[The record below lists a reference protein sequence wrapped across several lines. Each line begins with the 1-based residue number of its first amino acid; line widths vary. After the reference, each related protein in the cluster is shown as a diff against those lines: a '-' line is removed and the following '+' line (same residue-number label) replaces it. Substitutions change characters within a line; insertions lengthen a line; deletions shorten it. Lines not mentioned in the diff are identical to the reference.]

1 MEKYNLINWETVPFN
16 NKRFDWQ
23 LDRYAKVCV
32 TRSDNPQKVLLIIPF
47 FGTNT
52 GSGFANLIHFVHN
65 CELGQDNLANSILV
79 KPVDGDIIDVSSMHG
94 PLFRVYTKDE
104 ARYGICRKEDVG
116 KVERTPTGKVKIYHS
131 IKVFTIYIKDNETG
145 NIEPLSGWEP
155 EQMYRRFFGYN
166 YRILSDLTEPLQL

>member
-1 MEKYNLINWETVPFN
+1 MKKFILTNWQTVPLY
-16 NKRFDWQ
+16 KKYDWQ
-23 LDRYAKVCV
+23 LDRYIKVCV
-32 TRSDNPQKVLLIIPF
+32 VDADNPQKVLFIVPL
-47 FGTNT
+47 FGDNT
-52 GSGFANLIHFVHN
+52 GGGFSHLIEFVRNYEVGNQTNHPFSDLL
-65 CELGQDNLANSILV
+65 E
-79 KPVDGDIIDVSSMHG
+79 PVDGEIVDVPSLNG
-94 PLFRVYTKDE
+94 PLFRVFTKDE